1 MEDSKER
8 AFALPGLSLPKGGGE
23 IQGMGE
29 KFSHNPVTGTATLS
43 IPLPISP
50 GRAGMQPALA
60 LQYDSG
66 AGNGPF
72 GLGWTLGQQAIA
84 RRTSRGLPTYEDD
97 HDVFQISGA
106 EDLVPALLPGTA
118 PPQIHEF
125 ERVVEG
131 ETYLVR
137 RYRPRTEAA
146 FTRIERWTHLA
157 TGVQHWRTHNSAN
170 VRSIYGSTP
179 AARVC
184 DPTNPRHVFQWLLE
198 EVRDKQ
204 GQRMVFTYQQ
214 EDGAGI
220 PADRPEEAARIAHGH
235 AFAQRYLKSV
245 RYTEGPALSSSGWH
259 FHLVF
264 DYGDHALVEPQ
275 VDPSPGLSWDLRQD
289 PHSNCRSG
297 FELRTYRLCRR
308 VLMFHDFPE
317 LGSRPTLV
325 RALELEYD
333 QQPTASLLRAARLR
347 GYGPEGDLALPDLEM
362 DYQPLTFGTTVRRL
376 PEGQQPVYPGKIDGQ
391 RHQWADLFGEGMPG
405 LLHTEGGS
413 IRYRANLG
421 EGRFSPARLVGT
433 LPAALLRQPKGV
445 FMDFDQDGQLDLL
458 VADGPAPGHYAFR
471 DAQWRPFA
479 PLRNFPATALARPDL
494 RWLDLDGDGRPDL
507 LLTEERAFSF
517 FLKGAQGFTERR
529 QAFLPLDEQQP
540 VCIHHEA
547 GQGYFFADMTGDG
560 LADLVRIRN
569 GSICYWPHLG
579 YGRFGEKV
587 QMRGAPVFDRADQF
601 TPANLRLADL
611 DGSGPAD
618 LVYFG
623 GDRVQLYTNQSGNAW
638 ALAADFP
645 APCPSDALHD
655 AELVDLLGNG
665 TVCLVWTSNA
675 PRHAGGLAYIDL
687 LPHKPRLLTAV
698 RNNLGA
704 ETRYTYASSTRFYRE
719 DEAAGRPWITK
730 LAFPVHVVTQ
740 ITSIDHLSGA
750 SFGKRFA
757 YHHGYYDVQEREF
770 RGFGKVE
777 QWDTE
782 SYDWFEQAG
791 NEISRDY
798 YVPPVRTCTWF
809 HTGSWAHHEVFSR
822 QYATEYF
829 QGDPLAP
836 DFADS
841 EIPAYAQLTLAEK
854 QEAVRALRGMAIRQE
869 VYAEDGSPRAE
880 VPYAVTESRARVV
893 LVQRKA
899 SQAHAVLRVESLESL
914 SLHYDRNAADPRVSH
929 QLNLEFDMYGV
940 ATRSA
945 SVAYPRRA
953 GQPDTI
959 PEQLEL
965 HVGLSEQFVLHH
977 DEEEDFHLGIPLKS
991 QSFQLGGLRPAGA
1004 IFLYAELR
1012 NQSYQA
1018 TGNVIPFEQALD
1030 GQTMQARRLSEA
1042 RVVYWHSSLKGAM
1055 DWGLV
1060 DAMPPLVHHQEN
1072 AVFSMDHFKQVFA
1085 EKVSP
1090 KRLKCGGYRQYEDYA
1105 WVWSPVITW
1114 ENIHG
1119 AFFPTQTRD
1128 SFRNVSSVAYD
1139 AYGLLAVSATD
1150 TLGSQSVA
1158 TADYRTLSYK
1168 RLIDPNGSVAETKT
1182 DALGMVLASTV
1193 YGDHQGQLQGDL
1205 PIASYQVQVASGIDE
1220 VVAQPH
1226 TFLQGASSYYY
1237 YDIWAFAARGE
1248 APCAIGLTRE
1258 RHVQDIGPQAQTPV
1272 QMQVVYSDGFGRSLQ
1287 TKLRVEGGQAFL
1299 RHPDGSLQL
1308 QGGQPVLGDSAVR
1321 WLGSGRALYNNK
1333 GKAVKQWEPFYSTT
1347 HHYEPETEL
1356 TRYGISPFLHYDALG
1371 RVIRTDSP
1379 DGSFTS
1385 VAFDPWQAT
1394 TSDTTDNVLL
1404 SDWYVQR
1411 GSPSPTQAEPAPG
1424 NDAARAAWRS
1434 AQLANTPGITR
1445 LDSLG
1450 RSVRGETI
1458 LENGRR
1464 LVASSTFEVTG
1475 QPLTLTDP
1483 RQHSLNAGRVEPLVN
1498 FRYSY
1503 GMGGMPL
1510 TAWSADAGEGWTLCD
1525 ANGAAWRSGHK
1536 GLYTVHFRDE
1546 LRRPTHVVHRFGGRA
1561 WTAEVLHYGESEP
1574 DAGARNLIGRV
1585 VRHYH
1590 TGGLD
1595 ENLEVNFK
1603 GEILRSRIRLVRGH
1617 LLEPDWSML
1626 RHDPP
1631 GAEALLEDQ
1640 AYLPGMRTDALG
1652 RLLEKVEADGSR
1664 ILPSYHSSGL
1674 LRAMTVVPA
1683 SPGVALPNSQGQ
1695 PIPIVRKIEYN
1706 EKGQR
1711 KRIEYG
1717 SGLEN
1722 DPVSTVYTYDPLS
1735 YRLTH
1740 MHTRGPGGKV
1750 LQDLHYT
1757 YDIAGNITCLR
1768 DDAFPAVFNSNQV
1781 VEAHAEYYYD
1791 ALNRL
1796 VSANGREHKAFY
1808 HTNGFSQQWAETW
1821 LAELNPQGSLNDP
1834 NFSAPYHQTFTYDD
1848 AGNLTHMRHFG
1859 NRSYTREMAISP
1871 HSNRAVLKD
1880 HLGSR
1885 AVDELFDRSGN
1896 LKEMEHLHA
1905 LRWNGRN
1912 QLAAAVVTPREA
1924 PATSDAE
1931 YYIYNGNGQR
1941 VRKRSEHYEHGGNRV
1956 RIVEKVYLGAVE
1968 ILRVSYRYASGAV
1981 DLVEERYTL
1990 HGMDDLR
1997 RVALIHTWR
2006 TDTTGT
2012 NMAGQTRV
2020 HYQLGNHLGSA
2031 AMELSAAGQVVTY
2044 EEYFPYG
2051 ETAFQ
2056 IGRSAAEI
2064 KWKDYR
2070 YSGKERDQTGLYYYG
2085 VRYYAPWIARWLSP
2099 DPGGTV
2105 DGMNLFAFVK
2115 GNPICSVDIV
2125 GRQAVDWGE
2134 IADFFIPGAAD
2145 TIGDIGDAASDV
2157 ADFAEGAVDTV
2168 KDIYQGANSVVSLI
2182 GDGISLLEDGASF
2195 VGDVVGGFE
2204 TGLSFGLGLYSDI
2217 YSFVEQDLP
2226 GVVDFAFGS
2235 HDLVLDIATE
2245 WVPAVVSSIE
2255 VGVEIMEAP
2264 GNGIA
2269 AIRGL
2274 LSDIE
2279 NKFNQIEA
2287 VFDRHTRSG
2296 DEGPDL
2302 FELDLYAQFYLY
2314 TSFEHS
2320 GYKLKIPKWG
2330 LKGGVSTDEG
2340 FYGDMLGPEG
2350 MYLSRKFGENGEYR
2364 YYLMTMEHRVH
2375 YTFKKKGFGVGD
2387 GPYKDNFKLEGKL
2400 DGYAGFDPGEV
2411 QLKAGVRGVIDGSI
2425 GGPSG
2430 AVGFELS
2437 AGLELEMNIMEL
2449 PVLKQ
2454 VGEAVE
2460 APFAGLEIMVELLML
2475 F

>member
-1 MEDSKER
+1 MEDPKEK

-29 KFSHNPVTGTATLS
+29 KFAHNPVTGTASLS

-50 GRAGMQPALA
+50 GRAGMQPGLV

-66 AGNGPF
+66 GGNGPF
-72 GLGWTLGQQAIA
+72 GLGWSIGQPAIS
-84 RRTSRGLPTYEDD
+84 RRTSRGLPTYQDEA
-97 HDVFQISGA
+97 DVFQIGGA
-106 EDLVPALLPGTA
+106 EDLVPALLQGA
-118 PPQIHEF
+118 APQIHEF
-125 ERVVEG
+125 ERIEEG
-131 ETYLVR
+131 EAYMVR
-137 RYRPRTEAA
+137 RYRPRTEGA

-157 TGVQHWRTHNSAN
+157 SGVQHWRTRSSAN
-170 VRSIYGSTP
+170 VCSIYGRTP

-184 DPTNPRHVFQWLLE
+184 DPEKPHHVFQWLLE
-198 EVRDKQ
+198 EVSDKQ
-204 GQRMVFTYQQ
+204 GQRMVFAYKT
-214 EDGAGI
+214 ENSEGI
-220 PADRPEEAARIAHGH
+220 PTDRTEEIGRLAHG
-235 AFAQRYLKSV
+235 FAQRYLKSV
-245 RYTEGPALSSSGWH
+245 RYTEGQGSTASGWH

-264 DYGDHALVEPQ
+264 DYGEHDLADPR
-275 VDPSPGLSWDLRQD
+275 VDPSPGLTWSLRPD
-289 PHSNCRSG
+289 PHSNCRGG

-317 LGSRPTLV
+317 LGNRPILV
-325 RALELEYD
+325 KALELEYD
-333 QQPTASLLRAARLR
+333 LQPTASLLRAACLR
-347 GYGPEGDLALPDLEM
+347 GYGPEGDRATPAMEM
-362 DYQPLTFGTTVRRL
+362 DYVPLAFDTTVRRL
-376 PEGQQPVYPGKIDGQ
+376 PEDQQPFYPGKIDGQ
-391 RHQWADLFGEGMPG
+391 RHQWTDLYGEGMPG

-421 EGRFSPARLVGT
+421 EGRLAPSRLIGT
-433 LPAALLRQPKGV
+433 LPAALVRKQKGV

-458 VADGPAPGHYAFR
+458 IADGPAPGHYAFR
-471 DAQWRPFA
+471 DEQWRPFA

-517 FLKGAQGFTERR
+517 FLKGAQGFAQRR

-540 VCIHHEA
+540 VCIHQEA

-560 LADLVRIRN
+560 LADLVRVRN
-569 GSICYWPHLG
+569 GAICYWPHLG

-587 QMRGAPVFDRADQF
+587 QMRDAPAFERADQF
-601 TPANLRLADL
+601 SPAHLRLVDL

-645 APCPSDALHD
+645 APCPADALND

-665 TVCLVWTSNA
+665 TVCLVWTSDA
-675 PRHAGGLAYIDL
+675 PNHAGGLAYIDL
-687 LPHKPRLLTAV
+687 LAGGKPRLLSAV

-719 DEAAGRPWITK
+719 DEAAGRPWITR

-740 ITSIDHLSGA
+740 ITSIDHISGA
-750 SFGKRFA
+750 QFGKRFA
-757 YHHGYYDVQEREF
+757 YHHGHYDVQEREF
-770 RGFGKVE
+770 RGFGMVE

-809 HTGSWAHHEVFSR
+809 HTGSWAKHEIFSR
-822 QYATEYF
+822 QYAAEYF

-836 DFADS
+836 DLADS
-841 EIPAYAQLTLAEK
+841 EIVGYAYFSLAEK
-854 QEAVRALRGMAIRQE
+854 QEAVRALRGMTLRQE
-869 VYAEDGSPRAE
+869 VYAEDGSPQAHL
-880 VPYAVTESRARVV
+880 PYLVTESRARI
-893 LVQRKA
+893 LRVQPKA
-899 SQAHAVLRVESLESL
+899 GQAHAIFRVEQLESL
-914 SLHYDRNAADPRVSH
+914 SLNYDRNPADPRITH
-929 QLNLEFDMYGV
+929 QFSLEFDGYGF
-940 ATRSA
+940 ATRTA
-945 SVAYPRRA
+945 SVAYPRRV
-953 GQPDTI
+953 GQPDTV
-959 PEQLEL
+959 PEQLVL
-965 HVGLSEQFVLHH
+965 HVGVSDQAVLHY
-977 DEEEDFHLGIPLKS
+977 DEAEDDYQLGIPTQS
-991 QSFQLGGLRPAGA
+991 RSFQLGGVRPAGS
-1004 IFLYAELR
+1004 IFTHAELR
-1012 NQSYQA
+1012 NQAYQA
-1018 TGNVIPFEQALD
+1018 ISNPIPFEETLN
-1030 GQTMQARRLSEA
+1030 GQYMQARRLSEA
-1042 RVVYWHSSLKGAM
+1042 RTIYWHSNLQGALEFGM
-1055 DWGLV
+1055 V
-1060 DAMPPLVHHQEN
+1060 DALPPLVHHHETV
-1072 AVFSMDHFKQVFA
+1072 AFGMDHFKQVFA
-1085 EKVSP
+1085 GKVSP
-1090 KRLKCGGYRQYEDYA
+1090 KRLKRGGYRQYENYA

-1114 ENIHG
+1114 EKIQG
-1119 AFFPTQTRD
+1119 TFVPVQTRD
-1128 SFRNVSSVAYD
+1128 SFRNVASVAYD
-1139 AYGLLAVSATD
+1139 AYGLFATSATD
-1150 TLGSQSVA
+1150 ALGSQSTA
-1158 TADYRTLSYK
+1158 TADYRTLSFW
-1168 RLIDPNGSVAETKT
+1168 RLVDPNGSVAEVKT
-1182 DALGMVLASTV
+1182 DALGMVIASTV
-1193 YGDHQGQLQGDL
+1193 HGTYQGQSQGDL
-1205 PIASYQVQVASGIDE
+1205 PIAQYQVQAASGIDE

-1226 TFLQGASSYYY
+1226 KFLQWASSFFY
-1237 YDIWAFAARGE
+1237 YDIWAFADRGE

-1258 RHVQDIGPQAQTPV
+1258 RHVRDIGPQAQTPV
-1272 QMQVVYSDGFGRSLQ
+1272 QMQVAYSDGFGRSLQ
-1287 TKLRVEGGQAFL
+1287 TKLRVEEGPAFL
-1299 RHPDGSLQL
+1299 RNPDGSLQL
-1308 QGGQPVLGDSAVR
+1308 QGGQPVLGNAAVR

-1385 VAFDPWQAT
+1385 VRFDPWQAT
-1394 TSDTTDNVLL
+1394 HFDSTDNVLL

-1411 GSPSPTQAEPAPG
+1411 GSPSPTQPEPAPG

-1464 LVASSTFEVTG
+1464 LVASSTFEATG

-1503 GMGGMPL
+1503 AMGGLPL

-1536 GLYTVHFRDE
+1536 GLYTIHFRDA

-1574 DAGARNLIGRV
+1574 NAAARNLIGRV

-1590 TGGLD
+1590 PGGLD

-1603 GEILRSRIRLVRGH
+1603 GEILHTSVRLVRGH
-1617 LLEPDWSML
+1617 LLEPDWSL
-1626 RHDPP
+1626 LLLDPP
-1631 GAEALLEDQ
+1631 AAEELLETR
-1640 AYLPGMRTDALG
+1640 AYLPSMRTDALG

-1664 ILPSYHSSGL
+1664 VLPSYHSSGL
-1674 LRAMTVVPA
+1674 LRAMTVVPQ
-1683 SPGVALPNSQGQ
+1683 SPTAALPNSQGQ
-1695 PIPIVRKIEYN
+1695 SIPIVRKIEYN

-1717 SGLEN
+1717 SGTAN
-1722 DPVSTVYTYDPLS
+1722 DPVSTVYTYDPLT

-1740 MHTRGPGGKV
+1740 MHTRGPNGKV

-1781 VEAHAEYYYD
+1781 VEARAEYYYD

-1796 VSANGREHKAFY
+1796 VKATGREHKAFY

-1848 AGNLTHMRHFG
+1848 AGNLTHLRHFG

-1905 LRWNGRN
+1905 LRWNGRS
-1912 QLAAAVVTPREA
+1912 QLVSAVVTPREA
-1924 PATSDAE
+1924 PAISDAE
-1931 YYIYNGNGQR
+1931 YYVYNGNGQR
-1941 VRKRSEHYEHGGNRV
+1941 VRKLSEQYEHSGNRV
-1956 RIVEKVYLGAVE
+1956 RIVEKVYLGGVE

-1997 RVALIHTWR
+1997 RVALIHSWR

-2020 HYQLGNHLGSA
+2020 HYQVSNHLGSA

-2070 YSGKERDQTGLYYYG
+2070 YTGMERDVFTGLSYHSA
-2085 VRYYAPWIARWLSP
+2085 RYYAPWIGRWISP
-2099 DPGGTV
+2099 DPAGIV
-2105 DGMNLFAFVK
+2105 DGFNLYQYVS
-2115 GNPICSVDIV
+2115 GNPITLIDPSGNAWVDC
-2125 GRQAVDWGE
+2125 R
-2134 IADFFIPGAAD
+2134 
-2145 TIGDIGDAASDV
+2145 
-2157 ADFAEGAVDTV
+2157 
-2168 KDIYQGANSVVSLI
+2168 
-2182 GDGISLLEDGASF
+2182 GDGKKHSDEECTRLEQIDKESTYA
-2195 VGDVVGGFE
+2195 VGEFNEE
-2204 TGLSFGLGLYSDI
+2204 TETWS
-2217 YSFVEQDLP
+2217 
-2226 GVVDFAFGS
+2226 
-2235 HDLVLDIATE
+2235 
-2245 WVPAVVSSIE
+2245 
-2255 VGVEIMEAP
+2255 
-2264 GNGIA
+2264 
-2269 AIRGL
+2269 
-2274 LSDIE
+2274 
-2279 NKFNQIEA
+2279 
-2287 VFDRHTRSG
+2287 
-2296 DEGPDL
+2296 
-2302 FELDLYAQFYLY
+2302 
-2314 TSFEHS
+2314 
-2320 GYKLKIPKWG
+2320 
-2330 LKGGVSTDEG
+2330 
-2340 FYGDMLGPEG
+2340 
-2350 MYLSRKFGENGEYR
+2350 
-2364 YYLMTMEHRVH
+2364 
-2375 YTFKKKGFGVGD
+2375 FKK
-2387 GPYKDNFKLEGKL
+2387 
-2400 DGYAGFDPGEV
+2400 EV
-2411 QLKAGVRGVIDGSI
+2411 NPEEAKKRL
-2425 GGPSG
+2425 G
-2430 AVGFELS
+2430 AVGMDPKLETYAEHLYPDQGGVVYHGSLLTTYEGFTTACGDGFRDLCEYKVSPDGGKPQLMTILKDVRCPGCAKSCISPIDFLPGPGTIIKGAKALVQLGGGAVRMVGAKTGIEIIGNAGVKPVAGSLDGLLVKEIEYTLTSSTS
-2437 AGLELEMNIMEL
+2437 AGARSSGVRVIGKAQEL
-2449 PVLKQ
+2449 PMKRLKVGGLRGANTLDSPTVLHIQATSHGGGMGITNLFLGEGTANLAHAFWERIALGMARAGKEVTVKAKAFLDKDHLGVFFQ
-2454 VGEAVE
+2454 YEISVGTQKYLTGWIDPRKIVT
-2460 APFAGLEIMVELLML
+2460 GLDIPDQAFFDKVAREILSQ
-2475 F
+2475 